1 MDDLELGKTFG
12 LLGQLNYVDGVLD
25 SKRLPSGDKA
35 IEDKVT
41 EDDDNT
47 KLRSPYWAHYNRV
60 KIAGVF
66 KAICKYCGAKINGE
80 TKNGTS
86 HLSQHYIRKHQKK
99 DTMRQQ
105 VLTNNLMN
113 KDRPPLLTSY
123 SFDHGTA
130 RKELAHAIIMHE
142 YPLSIV
148 DHVGFKRYSNA
159 LQPLFKVPCRNT
171 MKSEIFKIY
180 EHHKGK
186 TLSLVVSNASRLAIT
201 TDMWTSSNQKK
212 GFMAVTA
219 HFIDDSWT
227 RILRFIYVPCPHTK
241 EVLCEQLLN
250 CLMDWNI
257 DRKIS
262 SITVDNCSTND
273 AMIDLLWDKLDSASL
288 MLGGDLFHMR
298 CCAHILNLI
307 VKDGLDVIKVGI
319 EKIRDS
325 VAYWTASQ
333 KREEKFEETVRQLN
347 VGSTKKLGLDC
358 ATRWNSTFL
367 MLQTALLYKDV
378 FNRLSKRDA
387 QYNSLPSE
395 REWGFARDVCQKLN
409 FFFKVTELFSGT
421 KYPTTNQCFPNI
433 CEIRLELRDW
443 LHSENQVIR
452 EMAKR
457 MVEKFDKYWSVVHG
471 VVGVSAVLDPRYKI
485 NVLEFYFKLLFP
497 TTYKEEVEKVRAL
510 CYKLLKEYQNPSSM
524 MEGIGDSSSQLSS
537 IEEESLSKYDV
548 YMLRESKRKISHRK
562 SASLIFLDDLRHG
575 FSVHNHHRKSA
586 PSKSLN
592 SAHKADDRSGM
603 WRPMQWLRWSDAG
616 NGLSGKDDDCHCRR
630 PAIDLS
636 LTIILNLRPEI
647 PRCCPISIANVMI
660 QCWDANP
667 DKRPNMD
674 ELISLSVSELV
685 PPWEVMAIISDIPML
700 AAELKLSFCWSPREV
715 NEAAH

>member
-1 MDDLELGKTFG
+1 
-12 LLGQLNYVDGVLD
+12 
-25 SKRLPSGDKA
+25 
-35 IEDKVT
+35 
-41 EDDDNT
+41 
-47 KLRSPYWAHYNRV
+47 
-60 KIAGVF
+60 
-66 KAICKYCGAKINGE
+66 
-80 TKNGTS
+80 
-86 HLSQHYIRKHQKK
+86 
-99 DTMRQQ
+99 MRQQ

-113 KDRPPLLTSY
+113 KDHPPLLTSY

-227 RILRFIYVPCPHTK
+227 LQSRIL
-241 EVLCEQLLN
+241 
-250 CLMDWNI
+250 
-257 DRKIS
+257 RKIS

-273 AMIDLLWDKLDSASL
+273 AMIDLLWDKLDNTSL

-367 MLQTALLYKDV
+367 MLQTALLYKEV
-378 FNRLSKRDA
+378 FIRLSKRDA
-387 QYNSLPSE
+387 QYQSLPSE
-395 REWGFARDVCQKLN
+395 REWGFAKDVCQKLKI
-409 FFFKVTELFSGT
+409 FFKVTELFSGT

-443 LHSENQVIR
+443 LQSENQVIR

-510 CYKLLKEYQNPSSM
+510 CYKLLKEYQCPSSM

-548 YMLRESKRKISHRK
+548 YMLRESKRSRTIDTAKLELDHYLSEAALPK
-562 SASLIFLDDLRHG
+562 SAGFDVLNWWKSHQPKYPILQAMARDLLAIPVSTVASESAFSTSGRLVSPHRSRLHPDTMEALMCAQSWLWANEMKGECTSGYATIYDD
-575 FSVHNHHRKSA
+575 A
-586 PSKSLN
+586 E
-592 SAHKADDRSGM
+592 SGD
-603 WRPMQWLRWSDAG
+603 S
-616 NGLSGKDDDCHCRR
+616 CV
-630 PAIDLS
+630 
-636 LTIILNLRPEI
+636 T
-647 PRCCPISIANVMI
+647 
-660 QCWDANP
+660 
-667 DKRPNMD
+667 
-674 ELISLSVSELV
+674 
-685 PPWEVMAIISDIPML
+685 
-700 AAELKLSFCWSPREV
+700 REV
-715 NEAAH
+715 NGIFFTFLVVLTFCIIVVNGPRMWMQEQGYYCGEWSVDMDARTGILFW

>member
-1 MDDLELGKTFG
+1 
-12 LLGQLNYVDGVLD
+12 
-25 SKRLPSGDKA
+25 
-35 IEDKVT
+35 
-41 EDDDNT
+41 
-47 KLRSPYWAHYNRV
+47 
-60 KIAGVF
+60 
-66 KAICKYCGAKINGE
+66 
-80 TKNGTS
+80 
-86 HLSQHYIRKHQKK
+86 
-99 DTMRQQ
+99 MRQQ
-105 VLTNNLMN
+105 VLTNNFMS
-113 KDRPPLLTSY
+113 KDRPPLLISY

-180 EHHKGK
+180 EHHRGK
-186 TLSLVVSNASRLAIT
+186 TLSMVVSNASRLAIT

-227 RILRFIYVPCPHTK
+227 LQSRILRFIYVPCPHTK
-241 EVLCEQLLN
+241 EVLCDQLLN

-273 AMIDLLWDKLDSASL
+273 AMIDLLWDKLDNTSL

-325 VAYWTASQ
+325 VSYWTASQ

-367 MLQTALLYKDV
+367 MLQTALIYKEV

-387 QYNSLPSE
+387 QYQSSPSE
-395 REWGFARDVCQKLN
+395 REWGFAKDVCHKLKI
-409 FFFKVTELFSGT
+409 FFKVTELFSGT

-510 CYKLLKEYQNPSSM
+510 CYKLLKEYQSPSST

-537 IEEESLSKYDV
+537 VEEESLSKYDV
-548 YMLRESKRKISHRK
+548 YMLRESKRSRTIDTAKLELDHYLSEPALPKSVGFDVLNWWRSHQPKYPILQAMARDLLAIPVSTVASE
-562 SASLIFLDDLRHG
+562 SA
-575 FSVHNHHRKSA
+575 FSTSGRLVSPHRSRLHPDTMEA
-586 PSKSLN
+586 LMCAQS
-592 SAHKADDRSGM
+592 
-603 WRPMQWLRWSDAG
+603 WLWAEEMKGYICSRI
-616 NGLSGKDDDCHCRR
+616 H
-630 PAIDLS
+630 
-636 LTIILNLRPEI
+636 LNLWLLLSSEP
-647 PRCCPISIANVMI
+647 VMPVPSY
-660 QCWDANP
+660 A
-667 DKRPNMD
+667 
-674 ELISLSVSELV
+674 LLLSSE
-685 PPWEVMAIISDIPML
+685 PVMCGCYISDL
-700 AAELKLSFCWSPREV
+700 LLYFCYFSS
-715 NEAAH
+715 